1 MTSTVYWLHHKT
13 MEKSILQSIFQVS
26 MRLIVQV
33 IAPHLVHQQA
43 GNTSTLKVLAV
54 EGVTNQTK
62 SGDF

>member
-43 GNTSTLKVLAV
+43 GNISTLKVLAV